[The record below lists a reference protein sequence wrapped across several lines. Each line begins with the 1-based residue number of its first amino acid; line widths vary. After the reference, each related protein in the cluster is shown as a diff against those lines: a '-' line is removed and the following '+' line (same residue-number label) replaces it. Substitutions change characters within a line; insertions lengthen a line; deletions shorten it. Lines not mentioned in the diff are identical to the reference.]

1 MCLSLVLFLTDFRNM
16 FHKRAKDHLQ
26 PNVPPAK
33 RLRHNLADLFLSNNV
48 SAQRTEEIFEDA
60 QLAGAAFCS
69 DIGHPESVATD
80 PEKKKRNKNA
90 HRDMLRKFLKGTEWP
105 PLYWTKVTTFDPK
118 TESLKQS
125 KVPLLLPHEIF
136 GLFVSK
142 NQAHLWADRRNLS
155 QATLKHLLKVEKD
168 FGMNNAVACGL
179 WSDSTPMNFDR
190 TESLE
195 VLTLAF
201 PGFSGPNSQIR
212 IPLVAFG
219 KKFLAKHITIS
230 QILDVVA
237 WSFQMALNGSYPQFG
252 YAGEPLVEAWRTKR
266 AGKTIGG
273 IAFLCEF
280 KGDWAMF
287 KETFCFPG
295 WRERAG
301 ICWKCN
307 ATPDTLRQFGKEAS
321 WRQAPLTHW
330 DVMGRILDKGNS
342 INGIFSAPG
351 FTKDCCFMDWLHA
364 VDHEAYLMIQH
375 FLFSP

>member
-1 MCLSLVLFLTDFRNM
+1 M

-342 INGIFSAPG
+342 INGFFQLLVLQRI
-351 FTKDCCFMDWLHA
+351 A
-364 VDHEAYLMIQH
+364 VLWTGYMQ
-375 FLFSP
+375 